1 MFFGAFPSK
10 QFCKY
15 CIIGTMQ
22 ATVPPFRPLAPS
34 IQAYLNFCRVE
45 KGLAANSLH
54 SYQLD
59 LKRLNENCDT
69 PVTQIGAPEL
79 SQYIESLYTTGL
91 SPRSI
96 ARHITTLRNFY
107 RFLIQEGQLVND
119 PTEFLNQPRQW
130 TTLPKYL
137 NRDELERLIAAPSL
151 EKPTGLRD
159 RAMLELLYATGL
171 RVSEL
176 CQLTLSAV
184 EREMGVLRVTGKGNK
199 QRIVPFGEPAGR
211 AMDQYLA
218 GARSQLLK
226 GRASRYLFVTARG
239 GAMTRQCVWTL
250 LRGYGRKAGI
260 DRALTPHVIRHS
272 FATHLVEGGADLRSV
287 QIMLGHADISTTQV
301 YTHVAQRRL
310 REVIEQH
317 HPRA

>member
-1 MFFGAFPSK
+1 
-10 QFCKY
+10 
-15 CIIGTMQ
+15 MQ

-59 LKRLNENCDT
+59 LKRLSESADK
-69 PVTQIGAPEL
+69 PVTEIHAADL
-79 SQYIESLYTTGL
+79 ASYVESLYGQGM
-91 SPRSI
+91 SARSI

-107 RFLIQEGQLVND
+107 RFLIQEGQVIED
-119 PTEFLNQPRQW
+119 PTEFLKQPRQW

-137 NRDELERLIAAPSL
+137 NREELDRLIAAPPV
-151 EKPTGLRD
+151 EKSTGLRD
-159 RAMLELLYATGL
+159 RAMLDLLYATGL

-176 CQLTLSAV
+176 CRLPLAAV

-199 QRIVPFGEPAGR
+199 QRMVPFGEAAGQALDR
-211 AMDQYLA
+211 YL
-218 GARSQLLK
+218 GNARSRLLK

-239 GAMTRQCVWTL
+239 GAMTRQSFWKL
-250 LRGYGRKAGI
+250 LRGYGLKAGI
-260 DRALTPHVIRHS
+260 KRTLTPHVIRHS

-287 QIMLGHADISTTQV
+287 QIMLGHADISTTQI

>member
-1 MFFGAFPSK
+1 
-10 QFCKY
+10 
-15 CIIGTMQ
+15 MQ

-59 LKRLNENCDT
+59 LKRLSESADK
-69 PVTQIGAPEL
+69 PVTEIHAADL
-79 SQYIESLYTTGL
+79 ASYVESLYSQGM
-91 SPRSI
+91 SARSI

-107 RFLIQEGQLVND
+107 RFLIQEGQVIED
-119 PTEFLNQPRQW
+119 PTEFLKQPRQW

-137 NRDELERLIAAPSL
+137 NREELDRLIAAPPV
-151 EKPTGLRD
+151 EKSTGLRD
-159 RAMLELLYATGL
+159 RAMLDLLYATGL

-176 CQLTLSAV
+176 CRLPLAAV

-199 QRIVPFGEPAGR
+199 QRMVPFGEAAGQALDR
-211 AMDQYLA
+211 YL
-218 GARSQLLK
+218 GNARSRLLK

-239 GAMTRQCVWTL
+239 GAMTRQSFWKL
-250 LRGYGRKAGI
+250 LRGYGLKAGI
-260 DRALTPHVIRHS
+260 KRTLTPHVIRHS

-287 QIMLGHADISTTQV
+287 QIMLGHADISTTQI

>member
-1 MFFGAFPSK
+1 
-10 QFCKY
+10 
-15 CIIGTMQ
+15 MQ
-22 ATVPPFRPLAPS
+22 ATVPPFQPLAPS

-45 KGLAANSLH
+45 KGLASNSLN

-59 LKRLNENCDT
+59 LKRLSEEIGK
-69 PVTQIGAPEL
+69 PVTEIQAPDL
-79 SQYIESLYTTGL
+79 ARYVESLYSAGL
-91 SPRSI
+91 SARSI

-107 RFLIQEGQLVND
+107 RFLIQEGQMTSD

-137 NRDELERLIAAPSL
+137 NRDELDRLIAAPPV
-151 EKPTGLRD
+151 EKSTGIRD

-176 CQLTLSAV
+176 CQLTLSAI
-184 EREMGVLRVTGKGNK
+184 ERETGVLRVTGKGNK
-199 QRIVPFGEPAGR
+199 QRMVPFGQAAGR
-211 AMDQYLA
+211 AMDLYL
-218 GARSQLLK
+218 GSARPRLLK
-226 GRASRYLFVTARG
+226 GRASRHLFVTARG
-239 GAMTRQCVWTL
+239 RAMTRQSFWKL
-250 LRGYGRKAGI
+250 LRGYGLQVGI
-260 DRALTPHVIRHS
+260 SRALTPHVIRHS

-310 REVIEQH
+310 RETIEQH